1 MATAYI
7 LLTEEALKQNGGAAA
22 WGPEGYYFAEATE
35 HTWADVTTAIAR
47 HANARGALP
56 ISEVDHLEPAQAAEF
71 HPWAPLL
78 WGGNCRSRADRFRAL
93 GWIASGPSIY
103 ESIPAMVDVEIA
115 TLGTQSAATTF
126 DKK

>member
-7 LLTEEALKQNGGAAA
+7 LLTEEALKPNGGAAA
-22 WGPEGYYFAEATE
+22 WGPEGYYFTEATE
-35 HTWADVTTAIAR
+35 HTWVDATTAIAR

-56 ISEVDHLEPAQAAEF
+56 TSEVDQLEPAQAAEF

-78 WGGNCRSRADRFRAL
+78 WGGN
-93 GWIASGPSIY
+93 WIPSGPSIY